1 MTTVLCDIPLKC
13 HVTKCCYH
21 GRCTYMYVCRYLGHV
36 HVYVCMYVCT
46 SVDCMKAIFLL
57 VCLAVGTMRARM
69 SYLTDLMHLS
79 SSPTSLSSLIS
90 LSSTLSLLSLLSLS
104 PLSLLLS
111 LLLPLSPLLS
121 LFSPWQQDNFG
132 ANYCKDIGPE
142 LVGMYKSL
150 MLVGFRV
157 PLWWASG

>member
-1 MTTVLCDIPLKC
+1 MSCDQVLLPWQVYI
-13 HVTKCCYH
+13 
-21 GRCTYMYVCRYLGHV
+21 YVRMQVPWACAC
-36 HVYVCMYVCT
+36 VCVYVCT

-79 SSPTSLSSLIS
+79 SSPTSLSSSLIS
-90 LSSTLSLLSLLSLS
+90 LSSTLSLLSLLSLPPLS
-104 PLSLLLS
+104 LLSLPPLSLLLS
-111 LLLPLSPLLS
+111 LLLPLFPLLS

-157 PLWWASG
+157 PLW

>member
-1 MTTVLCDIPLKC
+1 
-13 HVTKCCYH
+13 
-21 GRCTYMYVCRYLGHV
+21 
-36 HVYVCMYVCT
+36 
-46 SVDCMKAIFLL
+46 MKAIFLL

-79 SSPTSLSSLIS
+79 SSPTSLSSSLIS
-90 LSSTLSLLSLLSLS
+90 LSSTLSLLSLLSLPPLSFLSLS

>member
-1 MTTVLCDIPLKC
+1 
-13 HVTKCCYH
+13 
-21 GRCTYMYVCRYLGHV
+21 
-36 HVYVCMYVCT
+36 
-46 SVDCMKAIFLL
+46 MKATFLL

-69 SYLTDLMHLS
+69 SYLTDLMHLY
-79 SSPTSLSSLIS
+79 SSPTSLSSSLIS
-90 LSSTLSLLSLLSLS
+90 LSSTLSLLSLLSLPPLSLLSLS

>member
-1 MTTVLCDIPLKC
+1 
-13 HVTKCCYH
+13 
-21 GRCTYMYVCRYLGHV
+21 
-36 HVYVCMYVCT
+36 
-46 SVDCMKAIFLL
+46 MKAIFLL

-79 SSPTSLSSLIS
+79 SSPTSLSSSLIS
-90 LSSTLSLLSLLSLS
+90 LSSTLSLLSLLSLPPLSLLSLS

-111 LLLPLSPLLS
+111 LPLPLLLPLSPLLS